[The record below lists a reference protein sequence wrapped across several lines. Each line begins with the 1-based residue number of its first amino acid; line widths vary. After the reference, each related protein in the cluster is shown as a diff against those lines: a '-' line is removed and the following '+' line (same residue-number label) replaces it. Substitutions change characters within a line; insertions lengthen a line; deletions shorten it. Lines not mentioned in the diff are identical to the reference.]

1 MNIARKQQE
10 PERREGGFL
19 SVPERLAKSRQERE
33 AKEAF
38 AAKLTAAPKRRK

>member
-1 MNIARKQQE
+1 MARKQQE
-10 PERREGGFL
+10 QAGR
-19 SVPERLAKSRQERE
+19 SVRFQPVAERLAKNRQERE